1 MIDFLR
7 RKKRIESELTK
18 ANKDYDELYE
28 ICCKPDY
35 DVSRD
40 NHWWIVMLANIE
52 DRIGEL
58 EREQRVAQKE
68 MKYYY
73 NLYGWSMVPPI
84 ANN

>member
-7 RKKRIESELTK
+7 RKERIDSELAK

-28 ICCKPDY
+28 ICRKPDY

-40 NHWWIVMLANIE
+40 NHWWFVMLTNIE
-52 DRIGEL
+52 GRIGEL
-58 EREQRVAQKE
+58 EREQRVAQNE
-68 MKYYY
+68 MNYYY
-73 NLYGWSMVPPI
+73 SLFGWPMAPPI